1 LKVIIDASNLAHY
14 GKEKDSKP
22 KLKNIL
28 HAVNALEKDGH
39 DFVIIADAS
48 LKHEIDNKKN
58 FKILLDEK
66 AIEEAPSGTDA
77 DHFILN
83 LAEEENAKILS
94 NDLFREFFDEF
105 KDINSRRLPYSFKN
119 DKIIMGKS
127 QKPKKAKNILQN
139 ICNNVLF
146 DFEQKRVE
154 TYSNKDGIDF
164 SPLNI
169 AKESL
174 IRMDKTN
181 HDGFG
186 DKIEEIFS
194 KIPLFDKIGDMTKDV
209 ETSAPYVIFVLV
221 NPKNYKEAV
230 KNAGNISI
238 TIGDRLKLDKNPLIA
253 VRNDL
258 YMTPERFE
266 LNILYSDEVD
276 KESPYNVEIR
286 VNNHDESF
294 VKKNSRNIAS
304 TIAGRM
310 GSWKF
315 PIVSVKPDVLLE
327 NPGEF
332 EIYLNKPDKGGNFS
346 AQSKS

>member
-1 LKVIIDASNLAHY
+1 MKVIIDASNLAHH
-14 GKEKDSKP
+14 GREKNFKP

-28 HAVNALEKDGH
+28 SAVNTLERNGH

-48 LKHEIDNKKN
+48 LKHEIDDKKN
-58 FKILLDEK
+58 FKKLLDEK
-66 AIEEAPSGTDA
+66 AIEEVPSGTDA

-105 KDINSRRLPYSFKN
+105 KDINSKRLPYSFS
-119 DKIIMGKS
+119 DDEIFIGKA

-139 ICNNVLF
+139 ICNDILF
-146 DFEQKRVE
+146 SLEQKRLE
-154 TYSNKDGIDF
+154 TYSIKDGVDF

-169 AKESL
+169 AKRSI
-174 IRMDKTN
+174 IRMDNSN
-181 HDGFG
+181 HNGFG
-186 DKIEEIFS
+186 NKIEEIFS
-194 KIPLFDKIGDMTKDV
+194 KIPLFDKIGAMTKDV

-258 YMTPERFE
+258 YMVPERFE
-266 LNILYSDEVD
+266 LNILYSDEIEQ
-276 KESPYNVEIR
+276 ESPYNVEIR

-332 EIYLNKPDKGGNFS
+332 EIYLNKPNRGGNIG
-346 AQSKS
+346 A

>member
-1 LKVIIDASNLAHY
+1 MKVIIDASNLAHY
-14 GKEKDSKP
+14 GREKKSKP

-28 HAVNALEKDGH
+28 SAVNALEKNGH
-39 DFVIIADAS
+39 DFVIIADAP
-48 LKHEIDNKKN
+48 LKHEIDDKKN
-58 FKILLDEK
+58 FKILLDEE
-66 AIEEAPSGTDA
+66 AIEEVPSGTDA

-83 LAEEENAKILS
+83 LADEENAKILS
-94 NDLFREFFDEF
+94 NDFFREFFDEF
-105 KDINSRRLPYSFKN
+105 KDINSKRLPYSFKDN
-119 DKIIMGKS
+119 EIVIGKA

-139 ICNNVLF
+139 ICNNILF
-146 DFEQKRVE
+146 ALEQKRLE
-154 TYSNKDGIDF
+154 TYATKDGIDF

-174 IRMDKTN
+174 IRMDKSSN
-181 HDGFG
+181 DGIG

-238 TIGDRLKLDKNPLIA
+238 TIGDRLRLNKNPLIA

-258 YMTPERFE
+258 YMVPERFE
-266 LNILYSDEVD
+266 LNILYSDEVQQD
-276 KESPYNVEIR
+276 SPYNIEIR

-327 NPGEF
+327 KPGEF
-332 EIYLNKPDKGGNFS
+332 EIYLNKPTNRGGNIG
-346 AQSKS
+346 A

>member
-1 LKVIIDASNLAHY
+1 MKVIIDASNLAHY
-14 GKEKDSKP
+14 GREKNSKP

-28 HAVNALEKDGH
+28 SAVNALERNGH
-39 DFVIIADAS
+39 DFVIIADAP
-48 LKHEIDNKKN
+48 LRHEIDDKKN
-58 FKILLDEK
+58 FNTLLDEE
-66 AIEEAPSGTDA
+66 AIEEVPSGTDA

-105 KDINSRRLPYSFKN
+105 KDINSKRLPYSFKN
-119 DKIIMGKS
+119 DEIIIGKS

-139 ICNNVLF
+139 IGNSILF
-146 DFEQKRVE
+146 AFEQKRLE
-154 TYSNKDGIDF
+154 TYTKKDGIDF

-174 IRMDKTN
+174 IRMDKSS
-181 HDGFG
+181 HDGVG
-186 DKIEEIFS
+186 DKIEELFS
-194 KIPLFDKIGDMTKDV
+194 KLPMFNKVVRMVENV

-238 TIGDRLKLDKNPLIA
+238 TIGDRLRLDKNPLIA

-258 YMTPERFE
+258 YMIPERFE
-266 LNILYSDEVD
+266 LNILYSDEIEQ
-276 KESPYNVEIR
+276 ESPFNIEIR
-286 VNNHDESF
+286 VNNYDESF

-332 EIYLNKPDKGGNFS
+332 EIYLNKPNKGGNIG
-346 AQSKS
+346 A